1 MTTKQQER
9 EALERIRKIVEALG
23 EQSYIGTAFEGC
35 FEIAEQ
41 NIEYDAA
48 FSMKEERDIA
58 RGEAKSQEAAAKEAN
73 FRLAGEQARGRE
85 LNGNLVYAKDEYDKL
100 KDDFEKIRVAYIEPK
115 KAIEEKLAAVELELL
130 KLKARLYDQ
139 MTAGE

>member
-35 FEIAEQ
+35 FAIAEQ

-58 RGEAKSQEAAAKEAN
+58 RGEAKSQKAAAQEAN
-73 FRLAGEQARGRE
+73 FRRAGAEARERE

-100 KDDFEKIRVAYIEPK
+100 KDDFEKIRVAYIDPK